1 MFNNNPQ
8 KYINRNDIK
17 EIKKKFDWI
26 VIHSVNSK
34 IPGVTLEQAIQIVAQ
49 QIDSSPHIF
58 SRWVTR
64 QSRRNVAT
72 WPQILELIE
81 TYNQQQETAF
91 DNQIYEQ
98 SSFQFIEDKFMVMK
112 PSYFQITNQQEKQIF
127 VYYIENMSYVKLK
140 QEFAV
145 LIFNNKTLALMNI
158 HNFKPILVVS
168 ALSIEKTKKKQA
180 DDFMGILQRLDQ
192 QQSKDSW
199 KKQIN
204 FYKKSID
211 NSFHFERM
219 DTNSSMKERLDPI
232 LQCKRDIE
240 HLQKVVNLNP
250 WDPQLRPLNPDPKM
264 QLIRKRGQSEHS
276 KRYQVLEQENY
287 KLNSSLQVQL
297 ICSKDNNII
306 LVLENLVLQY
316 YQLEYDYKNG
326 DYSLKKCHEF
336 TLNDK
341 IDQIAITQNKWIKQ
355 DHCLILKSKQMLVY
369 SMPDFKLV
377 DKIQVGQQAD
387 TMLSN
392 KIIIICQYD
401 GLFSIIKENLRKNQ
415 QEQFYSVGLQKQVK
429 FNDLKQSVSSLDYS
443 SKYQFV
449 IFGSMCTLVSIYD
462 IRKGQFIHQF
472 SVLNTSQQFNQMNDK
487 ILRVFVFDSQNQYL
501 IIFTSGYVTIWDIQ
515 RHKKIQ
521 ECMKQL
527 PQNKTQ
533 QQYFQGLFLEQ
544 RGTLLLGGFN
554 LLSWVSRINPIQ
566 IQDTILDSNSS
577 PIYS

>member
-8 KYINRNDIK
+8 KYITRNDIK

-26 VIHSVNSK
+26 VIHSANSK
-34 IPGVTLEQAIQIVAQ
+34 IPGVTLEQAMQIVAQ

-58 SRWVTR
+58 SRWVSR
-64 QSRRNVAT
+64 QGRRNVAT

-98 SSFQFIEDKFMVMK
+98 SSFQFIEDKFMIMK

-140 QEFAV
+140 QEFAI
-145 LIFNNKTLALMNI
+145 LIFNNKTLALINV

-168 ALSIEKTKKKQA
+168 AQSIEKTKKKQA
-180 DDFMGILQRLDQ
+180 DEFMGILQRLDQ

-204 FYKKSID
+204 FYTKSID
-211 NSFHFERM
+211 NSFHIERL

-355 DHCLILKSKQMLVY
+355 EHCLILKSKQMLVY
-369 SMPDFKLV
+369 SMPDFKLL
-377 DKIQVGQQAD
+377 DKIYVGQQAD

-415 QEQFYSVGLQKQVK
+415 QEQYYSVGLQKQVK

-462 IRKGQFIHQF
+462 IRKVFQIH
-472 SVLNTSQQFNQMNDK
+472 LNS
-487 ILRVFVFDSQNQYL
+487 L
-501 IIFTSGYVTIWDIQ
+501 I
-515 RHKKIQ
+515 R
-521 ECMKQL
+521 
-527 PQNKTQ
+527 
-533 QQYFQGLFLEQ
+533 
-544 RGTLLLGGFN
+544 
-554 LLSWVSRINPIQ
+554 
-566 IQDTILDSNSS
+566 
-577 PIYS
+577 

>member
-34 IPGVTLEQAIQIVAQ
+34 IPGVTLEQAMQIVAQ

-140 QEFAV
+140 QEFAI

-168 ALSIEKTKKKQA
+168 AQSIEKTKKKQA
-180 DDFMGILQRLDQ
+180 DEFMGILQRLDQ

-204 FYKKSID
+204 FYKKSIE
-211 NSFHFERM
+211 NSFHFERL

-521 ECMKQL
+521 ECMKQS

-533 QQYFQGLFLEQ
+533 QQYFQGMFLEQ
-544 RGTLLLGGFN
+544 RGMLLLGGFN
-554 LLSWVSRINPIQ
+554 LQSWVSRINPIQ
-566 IQDTILDSNSS
+566 ISDTILDSNSS

>member
-8 KYINRNDIK
+8 KYITRNDIK

-26 VIHSVNSK
+26 VIHSANSK
-34 IPGVTLEQAIQIVAQ
+34 IPGVTLEQAMQIVAQ

-58 SRWVTR
+58 SRWVSR
-64 QSRRNVAT
+64 QGRRNVAT

-98 SSFQFIEDKFMVMK
+98 SSFQFIEDKFMIMK

-140 QEFAV
+140 QEFAI
-145 LIFNNKTLALMNI
+145 LIFNNKTLALINV

-168 ALSIEKTKKKQA
+168 AQSIEKTKKKQA
-180 DDFMGILQRLDQ
+180 DEFMGILQRLDQ

-204 FYKKSID
+204 FYTKSID
-211 NSFHFERM
+211 NSFHIERL
-219 DTNSSMKERLDPI
+219 DTNSSIKERLDPI

-276 KRYQVLEQENY
+276 KRYQVFEQENY

-355 DHCLILKSKQMLVY
+355 EHCLILKSKQMLVY
-369 SMPDFKLV
+369 SMPDFKLL
-377 DKIQVGQQAD
+377 DKIYVGQQAD

-415 QEQFYSVGLQKQVK
+415 QEQYYSVGLQKQVK

-487 ILRVFVFDSQNQYL
+487 ILRVFVFDSQNQYI

-544 RGTLLLGGFN
+544 RGMLLLGGFN
-554 LLSWVSRINPIQ
+554 LQSWISKINPIQ